1 MRDSRCPHGAW
12 REASPLLRAHK
23 SRIAGKNARTG
34 CRCGSRPGGPGATAR
49 AMGIGREGGGA
60 GERRGSAGAGRQ
72 PIRRRVADAVRLHA
86 ESAAGLPGYRAWA
99 AAACRKAGRLA
110 ADVLDP
116 PMRHAVTEALDG
128 YVAHRRRNG
137 IEVGG
142 RVASGDPDGRTS
154 FAKTRDA
161 LPRSIERQILAGRD
175 AASAS
180 ATASNESTRD
190 ALPGECRV
198 VAEVLPDCSHSRAA
212 RLNASRCDIK

>member
-1 MRDSRCPHGAW
+1 SIASRRRLDVPPPAP
-12 REASPLLRAHK
+12 A
-23 SRIAGKNARTG
+23 
-34 CRCGSRPGGPGATAR
+34 GSRS
-49 AMGIGREGGGA
+49 GA
-60 GERRGSAGAGRQ
+60 GLPAPFAYM
-72 PIRRRVADAVRLHA
+72 PKA
-86 ESAAGLPGYRAWA
+86 LPGYRAWA

-116 PMRHAVTEALDG
+116 PTRHAVTEALDG

-175 AASAS
+175 AASES
-180 ATASNESTRD
+180 ATASNASTRD

-212 RLNASRCDIK
+212 RLNTSHCDIK